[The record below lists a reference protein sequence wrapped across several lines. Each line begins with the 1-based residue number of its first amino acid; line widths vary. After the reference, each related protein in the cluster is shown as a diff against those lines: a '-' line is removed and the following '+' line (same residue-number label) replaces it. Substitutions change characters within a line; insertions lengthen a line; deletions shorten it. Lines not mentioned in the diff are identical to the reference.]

1 MEALQT
7 SQKFIKIC
15 QYTALGEELFS
26 SAQQYLSLI
35 LTYIYYSVALI

>member
-1 MEALQT
+1 MEAFQT

-15 QYTALGEELFS
+15 QYTALREELLS

-35 LTYIYYSVALI
+35 STCIYYSVALT